1 MKLDNPHRYIGETIV
16 LTNPSNNSQ
25 YLLNLEQQGYADEET
40 KTLINMIRLL
50 VEENKYLR
58 KENNLLAKR
67 HRGVGGLCRVRT
79 CDRWIKS
86 LLLYPLS

>member
-25 YLLNLEQQGYADEET
+25 YLLNLEQHVYADEET

-67 HRGVGGLCRVRT
+67 HRGVGGLCRTQTRKQ
-79 CDRWIKS
+79 WAKS
-86 LLLYPLS
+86 PLLYR

>member
-1 MKLDNPHRYIGETIV
+1 MKLDNPHRYIGETIA

-25 YLLNLEQQGYADEET
+25 YLLNLEQHVYADEET

-67 HRGVGGLCRVRT
+67 HRGVGGLCRT
-79 CDRWIKS
+79 QT
-86 LLLYPLS
+86 

>member
-50 VEENKYLR
+50 VE
-58 KENNLLAKR
+58 
-67 HRGVGGLCRVRT
+67 
-79 CDRWIKS
+79 
-86 LLLYPLS
+86 